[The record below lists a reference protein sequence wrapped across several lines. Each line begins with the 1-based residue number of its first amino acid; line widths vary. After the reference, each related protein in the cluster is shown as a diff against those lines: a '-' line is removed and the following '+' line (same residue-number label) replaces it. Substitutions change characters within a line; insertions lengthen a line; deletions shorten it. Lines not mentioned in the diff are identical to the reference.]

1 LNFFKRP
8 AYTLLYINN
17 QQITRLDADRKGVLK
32 GELENFAAAC
42 ETSGSL
48 PQVID
53 NFIEQTAHP
62 LGRKV
67 WILYSRLNS
76 SQLSLPSVQ
85 VEGVSADIL
94 EQALQ
99 FEYEALTG
107 ETLTKSQLAYQF
119 INEADEMSN
128 FWINTLANDT
138 LTRLVAVLKDGGC
151 QLAGISHTGGLPNLL
166 HKEKVSH
173 WLKLEYWANAIFA
186 VSKNPE
192 QGLQLQI
199 FHPQQNRHWQ
209 AEVDTWLAEMGKV
222 EKSEALVTSPELEFL
237 PNIDNTYH
245 LIPEEDLGL
254 WMAGWLLHLVGENAQ
269 GIPLLNPKQ
278 NINKELFYMVG
289 GGVMALLLCGG
300 NLMWIMYK
308 TNDYTF
314 QAETL
319 EKSKKDSESV
329 RKSLTTSRDELKKL
343 QTKKRLLE
351 KNIQTIPDAI
361 TALKNR
367 PAKLLKILAQHSPN
381 DLLLENITLDEQ
393 HILISGVTLEAQLSN
408 QLADMIDK
416 PLADLGWKVSSP
428 DKKSLHLFG
437 DDHGPWSFE
446 IMLGDKGLDGFSKS
460 PQVKK

>member
-1 LNFFKRP
+1 MNFFKRP
-8 AYTLLYINN
+8 AHTLLYINN
-17 QQITRLDADRKGVLK
+17 QQVTRLDADRKGVMK
-32 GELENFAAAC
+32 GELEIFAAYC
-42 ETSGSL
+42 ESSGSL

-53 NFIEQTAHP
+53 NFIEQTPNP

-67 WILYSRLNS
+67 WIVYSRLNS

-85 VEGVSADIL
+85 VEGVSAEIL

-138 LTRLVAVLKDGGC
+138 LTRLVEVLKDGGC
-151 QLAGISHTGGLPNLL
+151 QLAGLTHTGGLPNLL
-166 HKEKVSH
+166 NKEKVSH

-199 FHPQQNRHWQ
+199 FQPQQNRHWQ
-209 AEVDTWLAEMGKV
+209 AEVDAWLAEMGKV
-222 EKSEALVTSPELEFL
+222 EKSEALVTSAEMEFL

-245 LIPEEDLGL
+245 LIPDADLSL
-254 WMAGWLLHLVGENAQ
+254 WMAEWLLHFVGENAQ

-278 NINKELFYMVG
+278 NVNKELFYMMG
-289 GGVMALLLCGG
+289 GGIMALLLCGG
-300 NLMWIMYK
+300 NLTWIMYK

-319 EKSKKDSESV
+319 EKSKKDSEAA
-329 RKSLTTSRDELKKL
+329 RKGLTTNQTELKKL

-351 KNIQTIPDAI
+351 KNIHAIPEAI
-361 TALKNR
+361 AALKHR
-367 PAKLLKILAQHSPN
+367 PAKLLKILARHSPD
-381 DLLLENITLDEQ
+381 DLLLENITLQEQ
-393 HILISGVTLEAQLSN
+393 HIVISGVTLQAQLSN
-408 QLADMIDK
+408 QLADMIDE

-428 DKKSLHLFG
+428 DKKSLNLFG
-437 DDHGPWSFE
+437 ADHGPWSFE
-446 IMLGDKGLDGFSKS
+446 IMIDDKGLDGFSKK
-460 PQVKK
+460 QVKK